1 MLKFKLIF
9 TFKFILLLLKIWFCY
24 YSFSLTFCFYLS
36 LKISFACSNTFK
48 FSFRLPILII
58 LLYLKNWNLTTT
70 LILREKVTS
79 SKMFLLETKFKN
91 RLENAIKIKDICN
104 IVMKI
109 SVCGGKT
116 WGKLN
121 LCNMHIRKWKV
132 PVVNLNKLYKMV
144 YNQHAKDLFNIY
156 VQVKLLKAPFL

>member
-1 MLKFKLIF
+1 MGGGETSDNIH
-9 TFKFILLLLKIWFCY
+9 
-24 YSFSLTFCFYLS
+24 
-36 LKISFACSNTFK
+36 
-48 FSFRLPILII
+48 I
-58 LLYLKNWNLTTT
+58 LLYFKNWNLTTS

-91 RLENAIKIKDICN
+91 RLEIVIKIKFYVILSWKL
-104 IVMKI
+104 VF
-109 SVCGGKT
+109 VGEKT

-144 YNQHAKDLFNIY
+144 FNQHTKDLVNIY
-156 VQVKLLKAPFL
+156 VQVKLLKAPFLSLVQVLVHGVKVTQYHSVHVHSVWVTTTMFRWMHLYF